1 MAGLLG
7 ELGYPVPPELAR
19 GRLGRPGERVLL
31 AELDGEP
38 VGLLSLA
45 VLHHVTHARP
55 LARVVAMVVRA
66 RARRGGV
73 GRALMERAE
82 TLARAAGCEGVELT
96 SANSPERE
104 AAHRFYEALGYRV
117 TSRRYWLPLDPAD
130 PLG

>member
-7 ELGYPVPPELAR
+7 ELGYPATPER
-19 GRLGRPGERVLL
+19 VRDRLGRPGERLLL
-31 AELDGEP
+31 AELDGQP
-38 VGLLSLA
+38 VGLLSLT

-82 TLARAAGCEGVELT
+82 ALARAAGCEGVELT

-104 AAHRFYEALGYRV
+104 
-117 TSRRYWLPLDPAD
+117 
-130 PLG
+130 